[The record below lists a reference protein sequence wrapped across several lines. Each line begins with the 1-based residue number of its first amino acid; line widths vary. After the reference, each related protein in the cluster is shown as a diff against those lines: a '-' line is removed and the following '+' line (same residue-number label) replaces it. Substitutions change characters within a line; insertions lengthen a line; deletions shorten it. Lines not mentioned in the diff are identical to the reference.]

1 MVLGFDESN
10 SENVTV
16 NLKIVYRQ
24 GKGNS
29 DEQPD
34 PGHGL
39 QKSPDKLLGPVCR
52 AYRLVSIFAAKQII

>member
-10 SENVTV
+10 SRNVTV
-16 NLKIVYRQ
+16 NLKIVCRQ

-39 QKSPDKLLGPVCR
+39 QKSPDKL
-52 AYRLVSIFAAKQII
+52 